1 MELVNNINF
10 AEPLW
15 FSIIPAGMA
24 VYLVT
29 RFLNKSPGLSLSSW
43 LTIFS
48 RTVYR
53 HPVADRLADGD
64 NGHKQDKASSQVYSF
79 ISLLLL
85 LCLFSLALAQPYRVG
100 QKLPEPQ
107 THRDIVFIVDTSV
120 SMVLRDY
127 LVNGKRTRRMAV
139 LKNVLTHFVD
149 QLKGNR
155 IQIIAYSE
163 QAYTLVP
170 LTTDYELIK
179 YQLQRL
185 EPASLTGRSSDL
197 SLALLYALKPYKEK
211 PYKDKHIEADSHP
224 VFVML
229 TDADRPVR
237 NIDPAIAAEYVSQHG
252 IRLHTIAIGAGS
264 YEAEDKEHVSLIY
277 HPTSFVL
284 LENIAK
290 KGKGQFFWAKDSAS
304 LEQAL
309 VSINEA
315 EKMATESE
323 PEFIQ
328 IPLYHW
334 PLFSAL
340 LYLIALYLLELFRHD
355 ILRVVHRK

>member
-1 MELVNNINF
+1 MELVNDINL

-15 FSIIPAGMA
+15 FLLIPVGLC
-24 VYLVT
+24 VYAFI
-29 RFLNKSPGLSLSSW
+29 RFLYKTPELSLSSW
-43 LTIFS
+43 LGIFS
-48 RTVYR
+48 RVVYR
-53 HPVADRLADGD
+53 HPVADRLAGSE
-64 NGHKQDKASSQVYSF
+64 HKIKSGKVSARFFSG

-85 LCLFSLALAQPYRVG
+85 LCLLSISLAQPYRIG

-107 THRDIVFIVDTSV
+107 AHRDIVFIVDTSV

-127 LVNGKRTRRMAV
+127 LVNGERTQRMAV

-155 IQIIAYSE
+155 IQIITYSE
-163 QAYTLVP
+163 QAYTFVP

-197 SLALLYALKPYKEK
+197 SRALLYALKAYKEK
-211 PYKDKHIEADSHP
+211 PFKDRQIKSDYQP

-237 NIDPAIAAEYVSQHG
+237 NIDPVVAAEYVSQHG

-277 HPTSFVL
+277 HPTSFIL

-290 KGKGQFFWAKDSAS
+290 KGKGQFFWAKDSNS
-304 LEQAL
+304 LRQAL

-315 EKMATESE
+315 EKIKSESE

-328 IPLYHW
+328 IPLYQW
-334 PLFSAL
+334 PLLTAL
-340 LYLIALYLLELFRHD
+340 LYLMFLYLLELFRYE
-355 ILRVVHRK
+355 ILRMARKK